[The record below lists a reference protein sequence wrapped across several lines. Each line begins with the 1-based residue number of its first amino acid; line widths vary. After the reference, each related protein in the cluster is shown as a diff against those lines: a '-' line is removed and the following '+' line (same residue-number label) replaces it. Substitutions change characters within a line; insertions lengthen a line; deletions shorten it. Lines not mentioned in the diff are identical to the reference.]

1 MIVRLHSTETIR
13 LRVVLTEVVCAPL
26 YDAESIFASLQASP
40 NAHLDK
46 KIVSTGLSNQGWG
59 DGLGW
64 GHEVIP
70 LLLFISTRL
79 AVPC

>member
-1 MIVRLHSTETIR
+1 MT
-13 LRVVLTEVVCAPL
+13 VCAPL

-46 KIVSTGLSNQGWG
+46 KIVSTALSGQGWG

-64 GHEVIP
+64 GHEVGTPP
-70 LLLFISTRL
+70 LVFDTRDD
-79 AVPC
+79 